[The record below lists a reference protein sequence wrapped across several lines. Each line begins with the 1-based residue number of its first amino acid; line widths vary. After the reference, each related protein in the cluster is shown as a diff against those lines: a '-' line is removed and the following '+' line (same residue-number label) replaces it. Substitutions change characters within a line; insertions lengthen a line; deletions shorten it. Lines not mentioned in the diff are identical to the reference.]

1 MKVRRYMNK
10 DTEKMKGVKNMKKVI
25 KLIGKVLLGFVI
37 LLIMFL
43 VITSVWHYI
52 MSKKDRERFSNA
64 YGEYYTTENG
74 DKMNYTLY
82 DSSSDKV
89 AVLLPGFACGSVH
102 YTFDSLAKELNDEY
116 KVVIVEP
123 LGYGLSDQTDTER
136 TVENYCKELHGL
148 MNYLGYDKYTLI
160 GHSMSGIYMTYYS
173 NEYTSEVE
181 AVIGIDEYVPQMRD
195 IKDSSPET
203 QQTVW
208 KISRCYIFLGLDR
221 LMPTYDR
228 ESAKEKIPTLTD
240 EEADLF
246 VAMDKTIPTNKTQMS
261 EIGLMPENVDK
272 CYDMKIPENIPVLQV
287 LSKDNCEMYPEYTK
301 IHEDITANSQSRTVA
316 IDGGHCLYFDNL
328 DGLVN
333 EIKNWK

>member
-1 MKVRRYMNK
+1 
-10 DTEKMKGVKNMKKVI
+10 
-25 KLIGKVLLGFVI
+25 
-37 LLIMFL
+37 
-43 VITSVWHYI
+43 
-52 MSKKDRERFSNA
+52 
-64 YGEYYTTENG
+64 
-74 DKMNYTLY
+74 
-82 DSSSDKV
+82 
-89 AVLLPGFACGSVH
+89 
-102 YTFDSLAKELNDEY
+102 
-116 KVVIVEP
+116 
-123 LGYGLSDQTDTER
+123 
-136 TVENYCKELHGL
+136 
-148 MNYLGYDKYTLI
+148 
-160 GHSMSGIYMTYYS
+160 MTYYS

-181 AVIGIDEYVPQMRD
+181 ALIGIDEYVPQMRD

-287 LSKDNCEMYPEYTK
+287 LSKDNCEIYPEYTK

-316 IDGGHCLYFDNL
+316 IDGGHSLYFYNL

-333 EIKNWK
+333 EIKNWEHE

>member
-1 MKVRRYMNK
+1 
-10 DTEKMKGVKNMKKVI
+10 
-25 KLIGKVLLGFVI
+25 
-37 LLIMFL
+37 
-43 VITSVWHYI
+43 
-52 MSKKDRERFSNA
+52 
-64 YGEYYTTENG
+64 
-74 DKMNYTLY
+74 
-82 DSSSDKV
+82 
-89 AVLLPGFACGSVH
+89 
-102 YTFDSLAKELNDEY
+102 
-116 KVVIVEP
+116 VIVEP

-136 TVENYCKELHGL
+136 TAENYCNELHGL

-181 AVIGIDEYVPQMRD
+181 AVIGIDEYVPHMRD
-195 IKDSSPET
+195 FEDSAPET

-246 VAMDKTIPTNKTQMS
+246 VAMDKTIPTNKTQMN

-328 DGLVN
+328 DGLIN
-333 EIKNWK
+333 EIKNWGHK

>member
-1 MKVRRYMNK
+1 
-10 DTEKMKGVKNMKKVI
+10 MKKALKI
-25 KLIGKVLLGFVI
+25 TGKVLLG
-37 LLIMFL
+37 LLILIVLFL
-43 VITSVWHYI
+43 LITTIWHHVE
-52 MSKKDRERFSNA
+52 SPKDRKRYAGA
-64 YGEYYTTENG
+64 YGEYYTTVNG

-82 DSSSDKV
+82 DSTSDKV
-89 AVLLPGFACGSVH
+89 AVLLPGFAYGSVH

-136 TVENYCKELHGL
+136 TAENYCNELHGL

-160 GHSMSGIYMTYYS
+160 GHSMSGIYMTCYS

-181 AVIGIDEYVPQMRD
+181 AVIGIDEYVPHMRD
-195 IKDSSPET
+195 IKDCSPET

-208 KISRCYIFLGLDR
+208 NISRCYIFLGLDR
-221 LMPTYDR
+221 LMPTFDR

-246 VAMDKTIPTNKTQMS
+246 VAMDKTIPANKTQMN
-261 EIGLMPENVDK
+261 EIGHTPENVDK
-272 CYDMKIPENIPVLQV
+272 CYDMKIPESIPVLQV
-287 LSKDNCEMYPEYTK
+287 LSKDNCETYPEYIK
-301 IHEDITANSQSRTVA
+301 MHEDITANPQSRTVA
-316 IDGGHCLYFDNL
+316 IDGGHCLYFYNL

-333 EIKNWK
+333 EIKNWEHE

>member
-1 MKVRRYMNK
+1 MNK
-10 DTEKMKGVKNMKKVI
+10 DTEKMMGVKNMKKVI

-37 LLIMFL
+37 LLIVFL
-43 VITSVWHYI
+43 VITSVWHHI
-52 MSKKDRERFSNA
+52 MSKKDRERFLNA

-74 DKMNYTLY
+74 DKINYTLY
-82 DSSSDKV
+82 DSNSDKI
-89 AVLLPGFACGSVH
+89 AVLLPGFAYGSVH

-136 TVENYCKELHGL
+136 TVENYCSELHGL

-181 AVIGIDEYVPQMRD
+181 ALIGIDEYVPQMRD

-228 ESAKEKIPTLTD
+228 ESAEEKIPTLTD

-316 IDGGHCLYFDNL
+316 IDGGHSLYFYNL

-333 EIKNWK
+333 EIKNWEHE